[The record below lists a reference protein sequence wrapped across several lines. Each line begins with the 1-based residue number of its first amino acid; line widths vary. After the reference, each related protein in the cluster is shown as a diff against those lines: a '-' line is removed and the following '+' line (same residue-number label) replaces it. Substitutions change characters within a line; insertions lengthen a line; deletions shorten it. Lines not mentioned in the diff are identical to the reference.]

1 MFTFSRFLPN
11 KGRTEEVKGGLRRKE
26 KRVMD
31 KKKRKRENR
40 EEKRQRERRKEICKA
55 FERTEY
61 IFEDKSKTVKE
72 VP

>member
-11 KGRTEEVKGGLRRKE
+11 KGRTEEVKGGLRRKK

-31 KKKRKRENR
+31 KEKTRENR
-40 EEKRQRERRKEICKA
+40 EEKRQRERRKEICNA

-72 VP
+72 VT